1 MGEIEKFHNSRG
13 ECSNAMQCDDEG
25 NQFYEKKNNNVKLEL
40 VLPIATC

>member
-25 NQFYEKKNNNVKLEL
+25 NQFYEKKKQ
-40 VLPIATC
+40 